1 MSNPYADG
9 YALYWQAGWRGIL
22 PLPYAKKKNPPAGFT
37 GATGTDPTF
46 PDVHA
51 WADGTGGN
59 HNICLRMP
67 ANIIGIDVDAYG
79 DKAGAVTLAAR
90 EEQWGPLPPTW
101 RTTSRDD
108 GVSGI
113 RLYRVPEGLAWPG
126 VVGPGI
132 ETVRR
137 DHRYAVAW
145 PSLHPEGGTYRWI
158 DADGI
163 TTTNVVPDPDT
174 LPLLPT
180 AWVAGLTAG
189 VIATEV
195 ERNTMGEDKT
205 MLWIVRLPRSTE
217 DMCARMAKAVRQAAE
232 DIDGGAHDGATSGAA
247 RVLRLG
253 AEHHRGAVDAVKGV
267 RHAFITEVTRADR
280 ALLGKTR
287 RTPDEADREWR
298 AILRSG
304 VNLVS
309 ANPSETDSCDCDGSL
324 TAGIVA
330 AATPENDPGASGS
343 TNTGHE
349 QLRDGAAFILDAPD
363 RPPAL
368 WGYGSEVLWAE
379 GESLM
384 IAGPPGVGKTTL
396 TGQLLRC
403 RLGLQDALLG
413 WGVTPTTS
421 RVLYLAMDRPAQI
434 ARSLRRHF
442 TEDDRD
448 HLANRLRVW
457 EGPPPGDVADN
468 PGVLHALATLADAD
482 TIIIDSVK
490 DAAIGLSDDETGAGY
505 NRARQTALSKG
516 VQVIELHHQTKRGP
530 NGAKPT
536 QLADVYGSAWI
547 TAGAGSVLLL
557 WGQAGDPVVALTHL
571 KQPADDV
578 GPLTII
584 HDHAAGTSILDSAI
598 ADLPTLLV
606 ANRPNGLTAKAAAA
620 HIYKAD
626 EPDANQVEKM
636 RRRLNSLV
644 DSGLATKQAGARGG
658 THTAQTRYFPPVDN
672 AKGAPEPG
680 MKSNHDPITPITDE
694 GPARRESN
702 HESNHADPVDNPNHG
717 QSRSITEKADL
728 RLEIQSR
735 SNHANHASP
744 QSREHPPLGGGVH
757 AGDAAADVNETPAI
771 TNQLKPCRACGLPT
785 VTSPCSTCR
794 NSGRA
799 R

>member
-1 MSNPYADG
+1 MSDPYADG

-79 DKAGAVTLAAR
+79 DKAGAITLASR

-108 GVSGI
+108 GISGI
-113 RLYRVPEGLAWPG
+113 RLYRIPEGLAWPG

-145 PSLHPEGGTYRWI
+145 PSIHPEGGTYRWI

-163 TTTNVVPDPDT
+163 TTTSVVPDPDT
-174 LPLLPT
+174 LPLLPP
-180 AWVAGLTAG
+180 AWVEGLTAG

-195 ERNTMGEDKT
+195 ERNTMGEDRA
-205 MLWIVRLPRSTE
+205 MLWIVRLPRATE
-217 DMCARMAKAVRQAAE
+217 DPCARMAKAVQQAIA

-253 AEHHRGAVDAVKGV
+253 AEHHRGAVAAIKGV
-267 RHAFITEVTRADR
+267 RDAFTAEVTRTDR
-280 ALLGKTR
+280 ALLGKTQR
-287 RTPDEADREWR
+287 STDEADREWR

-309 ANPSETDSCDCDGSL
+309 ANPSEADSCDCDGRL

-330 AATPENDPGASGS
+330 AAPASDPEATGGRID
-343 TNTGHE
+343 TGHE

-403 RLGLQDALLG
+403 RLGLQEALLG
-413 WGVTPTTS
+413 WGVTPTAS
-421 RVLYLAMDRPAQI
+421 RVLYLAMDRPSQI

-448 HLANRLRVW
+448 PLANRLRVW
-457 EGPPPGDVADN
+457 EGPPPGDVAAN

-505 NRARQTALSKG
+505 NRARQTALAKG

-557 WGQAGDPVVALTHL
+557 WGQAGDPVVTMTHL

-584 HDHAAGTSILDSAI
+584 HDHAAGTSVLDSAI

-606 ANRPNGLTAKAAAA
+606 ANRANGLTAKASAA

-626 EPDANQVEKM
+626 EPDANQIEKM
-636 RRRLNSLV
+636 RRRLNGLV
-644 DSGLATKQAGARGG
+644 EQGLATRQDGVHGGAHQ
-658 THTAQTRYFPPVDN
+658 TPTRYFPPVDN
-672 AKGAPEPG
+672 SQGAAIPDGNPVHAPSTQATKEGTSRRGPV
-680 MKSNHDPITPITDE
+680 HDPVHAGTAGEPITN
-694 GPARRESN
+694 R
-702 HESNHADPVDNPNHG
+702 
-717 QSRSITEKADL
+717 SRPSTERADL
-728 RLEIQSR
+728 RLDPVHDPV
-735 SNHANHASP
+735 HAVHASP
-744 QSREHPPLGGGVH
+744 RPREHPPLGGGVH
-757 AGDAAADVNETPAI
+757 ASDAAETVNGDAAIPLGECDT
-771 TNQLKPCRACGLPT
+771 CGLPS
-785 VTSPCSTCR
+785 VTNPCSTCR
-794 NSGRA
+794 NQSRA
-799 R
+799 

>member
-1 MSNPYADG
+1 MSDPYADA

-51 WADGTGGN
+51 WADGTGGK

-79 DKAGAVTLAAR
+79 DKSGAITLAAR

-113 RLYRVPEGLAWPG
+113 RLYRIPEGLAWPG

-145 PSLHPEGGTYRWI
+145 PSVHPEGGTYRWI

-174 LPLLPT
+174 LPLLPP
-180 AWVAGLTAG
+180 AWVEGLTAG

-195 ERNTMGEDKT
+195 ERNTMAEDKT
-205 MLWIVRLPRSTE
+205 MLWIVRLPRATE
-217 DMCARMAKAVRQAAE
+217 DMCARMAKAVHQAVK
-232 DIDGGAHDGATSGAA
+232 DIDGGAHDGATAGAA

-253 AEHHRGAVDAVKGV
+253 AERHRGVVGAVKGV
-267 RHAFITEVTRADR
+267 RDAFINEVTRKDR
-280 ALLGKTR
+280 ALLGKAPR
-287 RTPDEADREWR
+287 SPDEADREWR

-309 ANPSETDSCDCDGSL
+309 ATPSDIDSCDCDGSL

-330 AATPENDPGASGS
+330 AATTNDDPDTSVAD
-343 TNTGHE
+343 TDTGHD
-349 QLRDGAAFILDAPD
+349 QLRDGAAFILDAPE

-403 RLGLQDALLG
+403 RLGLQEALLG
-413 WGVTPTTS
+413 WGVTPTSS
-421 RVLYLAMDRPAQI
+421 RILYLAMDRPAQI

-448 HLANRLRVW
+448 HLTNRPPVW
-457 EGPPPGDVADN
+457 EGPPPGDLAAN

-530 NGAKPT
+530 NGTKPT

-547 TAGAGSVLLL
+547 TAGAGSVVLL
-557 WGQAGDPVVALTHL
+557 WGQAGDPVVTMTRL
-571 KQPADDV
+571 KRPADDV
-578 GPLTII
+578 GRLTII
-584 HDHAAGTSILDSAI
+584 HDHAAGISTLDSAV
-598 ADLPTLLV
+598 ADLPTLLI
-606 ANRPNGLTAKAAAA
+606 ANQADGLTAKAAAA
-620 HIYKAD
+620 HIYGAED
-626 EPDANQVEKM
+626 PDANQVEKM
-636 RRRLNSLV
+636 RRRLNGLV
-644 DSGLATKQAGARGG
+644 QDGLATRKDGARGG
-658 THTAQTRYFPPVDN
+658 THTAKTRYFPPVDN
-672 AKGAPEPG
+672 SHKAQKLGG
-680 MKSNHDPITPITDE
+680 KSNHDPITPITDKS
-694 GPARRESN
+694 PARRKSN
-702 HESNHADPVDNPNHG
+702 HESNHADPVDNPITI
-717 QSRSITEKADL
+717 QSRSITENADSC
-728 RLEIQSR
+728 LEIQSR

-757 AGDAAADVNETPAI
+757 ASDAAADVNDETHLNACD
-771 TNQLKPCRACGLPT
+771 TCGLPSIT
-785 VTSPCSTCR
+785 NPCSTCR
-794 NSGRA
+794 NQGRA
-799 R
+799 